1 MRDAHNSIP
10 RGQRRLRQI
19 DCELRRSDPGLASM
33 FAAFTR
39 LNADETMP
47 GWEQVRIPSSL
58 GWHVLL
64 WPIAALAF
72 LVVYVAGGGASAARG
87 AAVACGARRPA
98 RPAGRRDQES
108 HTL

>member
-1 MRDAHNSIP
+1 
-10 RGQRRLRQI
+10 
-19 DCELRRSDPGLASM
+19 M
-33 FAAFTR
+33 FAAFAR

-72 LVVYVAGGGASAARG
+72 LVVYAAGGGASAARG
-87 AAVACGARRPA
+87 AAVDCGARRPA

-108 HTL
+108 QIR